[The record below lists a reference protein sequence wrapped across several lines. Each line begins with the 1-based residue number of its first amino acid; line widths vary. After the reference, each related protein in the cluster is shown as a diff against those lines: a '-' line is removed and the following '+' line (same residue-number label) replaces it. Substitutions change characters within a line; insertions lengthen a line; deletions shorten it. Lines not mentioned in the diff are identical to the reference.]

1 MDQQPLSGNVH
12 VVDPLPLPLL
22 QRCRG
27 FQDLQPGQHGEK
39 KPAVTGMQDSNKT
52 LAAAAQAQWKPAT
65 GSGRVTKLFQTKNI
79 SLQECN
85 AQLRRVYTEIPYSSL
100 LHCTRDLVS
109 TI

>member
-12 VVDPLPLPLL
+12 VVVPLPLPLL

-52 LAAAAQAQWKPAT
+52 LAAAAAAAQAQWKPAT
-65 GSGRVTKLFQTKNI
+65 ASGRATKLF
-79 SLQECN
+79 
-85 AQLRRVYTEIPYSSL
+85 
-100 LHCTRDLVS
+100 
-109 TI
+109 